1 MPTGWLRIFTHIM
14 PINIYQSDFD
24 CILITF
30 VWVKENATGENDSP
44 SKHVC
49 MQHVHH
55 NVFTSAAIQEPSDE
69 MESGMKCPLERLHVN
84 MYGPLNTMASCPWV
98 YLPNYD
104 PNRLVHDFGRTKYP
118 QTWFFPF
125 FTNLCQSIEK
135 NLKIANEIHLDRYQ
149 SLQLARV
156 AKWYLNTLLC
166 SNRSEL
172 TYVKIRE
179 STSMH
184 CFVQSYHAPSTHWSV
199 GPLVFKGGYDART
212 LKRVSK
218 TAFLGVC
225 FFNPWNCDTC

>member
-1 MPTGWLRIFTHIM
+1 MSIQAGQLPEEVWWIPHAMSQVAQKSKFQYLIYPQITFMPTGWLRIFTHIM

-30 VWVKENATGENDSP
+30 VWVKENATGENDSS

-55 NVFTSAAIQEPSDE
+55 DVFTSAAIQEPSDE
-69 MESGMKCPLERLHVN
+69 MESEMKCPLERLHVN

-125 FTNLCQSIEK
+125 FTKLCQSIEK

-172 TYVKIRE
+172 TYVNGW
-179 STSMH
+179 
-184 CFVQSYHAPSTHWSV
+184 Q
-199 GPLVFKGGYDART
+199 LVKMKKSIPDMS
-212 LKRVSK
+212 L
-218 TAFLGVC
+218 
-225 FFNPWNCDTC
+225 PWNL